1 MHKIK
6 LLAMDVD
13 GTLTDGRIYIG
24 SDGEVMKAF
33 DVKDGYGI
41 VRFRQ
46 AGGIPVI
53 ITGRQSRIVE
63 QRCREL
69 RITELYQGVS
79 DKLDCLMKLASKYGI
94 EREEIAY
101 MGDDLNDL
109 ACIEY
114 AGVSAC
120 PGDAMEAVR
129 QSCSYVCTCSGG
141 RGAVREFLDY
151 LDKEQ

>member
-1 MHKIK
+1 MYKVK

-24 SDGEVMKAF
+24 SDGEMMKAF

-46 AGGIPVI
+46 AGGIPAI
-53 ITGRQSRIVE
+53 ITGRQSKIVE
-63 QRCREL
+63 ARCREL
-69 RITELYQGVS
+69 GITELKQGVS
-79 DKLDCLMKLASKYGI
+79 DKLSCLMALAEKYHL

-114 AGVSAC
+114 AGISAC
-120 PGDAMEAVR
+120 PGDAAEAVR
-129 QSCSYVCTCSGG
+129 QSCSYVCTSVGG
-141 RGAVREFLDY
+141 RGAVREFLEW
-151 LDKEQ
+151 LRK